1 LQQVDYEKDARWM
14 SWSEEAL
21 QRLLKRCGP
30 PETGKVNAS
39 QLNHFDITQVPT
51 TPSIPNSW
59 YHPKEESA
67 MIVTPSL
74 FDTKQDLFN
83 DDPIFG
89 RVTQEMALED
99 DILDI
104 EAVR

>member
-1 LQQVDYEKDARWM
+1 M
-14 SWSEEAL
+14 SWSGEAL
-21 QRLLKRCGP
+21 RRLLKRCEP
-30 PETGKVNAS
+30 PETGKGNAS
-39 QLNHFDITQVPT
+39 QLNHFVINQGPT

-59 YHPKEESA
+59 YHPKQEGA
-67 MIVTPSL
+67 IIVTPSL
-74 FDTKQDLFN
+74 FDTRQDLFN
-83 DDPIFG
+83 DKPIFG

>member
-1 LQQVDYEKDARWM
+1 M

-21 QRLLKRCGP
+21 RRLLKRCGP
-30 PETGKVNAS
+30 PETGKGNAS
-39 QLNHFDITQVPT
+39 QLSHFNINQVPT

-59 YHPKEESA
+59 YHPKEESG

-74 FDTKQDLFN
+74 FDTRQDLFN
-83 DDPIFG
+83 DEPIFG

-99 DILDI
+99 NILDI
-104 EAVR
+104 EAGR